1 VRPGTAHVASGALV
15 ATVRRPREDRA
26 VPSDP
31 ADPGLPPRPDGALRL
46 ATFNTLHGAARDGT
60 VDVERF
66 ARAVA
71 YLDADVLAL
80 QEVERDSPRSHRADL
95 VAVAAEAM
103 RAEHR
108 HLSPTLRGVSGAWVR
123 AGRPGSGVRRVP
135 GVASYGIGLVSRFPV
150 ERWSRLELDR
160 MPWRS
165 RVRRRAPGAAVTGAA
180 RLVPF
185 RVVPDEPR
193 AALAAAVRTPWG
205 PLTVVTA
212 HTTSR
217 PEFTA
222 DQLRSFVRACAPLP
236 RPLVLLGDLNLR
248 APEPAEISGFT
259 SLADVLTHPVDRPV
273 RQIDHVL
280 ADTAPGAAT
289 IRALGPAT
297 AVDTGLSDH
306 RAVVVDVVVDPQAGA
321 TP

>member
-1 VRPGTAHVASGALV
+1 MPTEPTS
-15 ATVRRPREDRA
+15 
-26 VPSDP
+26 
-31 ADPGLPPRPDGALRL
+31 PGLPPRPDGALRL
-46 ATFNTLHGAARDGT
+46 ATFNTLHGAAPDGT

-80 QEVERDSPRSHRADL
+80 QEVERDSPRSQHADL
-95 VAVAAEAM
+95 VAVAAEAL
-103 RAEHR
+103 RADHR
-108 HLSPTLRGVSGAWVR
+108 HLSPTLRGVAGAWVR
-123 AGRPGSGVRRVP
+123 AGRPGVGVRRVP
-135 GVASYGIGLVSRFPV
+135 GVSSYGIGLVSRFPV
-150 ERWSRLELDR
+150 ARWSRLELDR

-165 RVRRRAPGAAVTGAA
+165 RVRRRAPGTASGAA

-193 AALAAAVRTPWG
+193 AALAAAVVTPWG
-205 PLTVVTA
+205 PLTVVTT

-222 DQLRSFVRACAPLP
+222 DQLRSLVRACDALP

-248 APEPAEISGFT
+248 APEPVEISGFT
-259 SLADVLTHPVDRPV
+259 SLADVLTHPVERPV

-280 ADTAPGAAT
+280 VDAVPGSAVVRT
-289 IRALGPAT
+289 IGSAT

-306 RAVVVDVVVDPQAGA
+306 RAVVVDVVVDPPAEPGA
-321 TP
+321 

>member
-1 VRPGTAHVASGALV
+1 MPTDTA
-15 ATVRRPREDRA
+15 
-26 VPSDP
+26 PSP
-31 ADPGLPPRPDGALRL
+31 LPPRPEGALRL
-46 ATFNTLHGAARDGT
+46 ATFNTLHGAALDGT

-71 YLDADVLAL
+71 HLDADVLAL
-80 QEVERDSPRSHRADL
+80 QEVERDSPRSGRADL
-95 VAVAAEAM
+95 VAVAADAL

-108 HLSPTLRGVSGAWVR
+108 HLSPTLRGVGGAWVR
-123 AGRPGSGVRRVP
+123 AARPGSGVRRVR
-135 GVASYGIGLVSRFPV
+135 GVASYGIGLVSRLPV
-150 ERWSRLELDR
+150 TRWSRLELDR

-165 RVRRRAPGAAVTGAA
+165 RVRRREPGTATGAA
-180 RLVPF
+180 RLVPL

-193 AALAAAVRTPWG
+193 AALAAAVTTPWG
-205 PLTVVTA
+205 PLRVVTT

-222 DQLRSFVRACAPLP
+222 EQLRSFVRSCAGLP

-248 APEPAEISGFT
+248 APEPAEITGFA
-259 SLADVLTHPVDRPV
+259 SLADVLTHPSDRPV

-280 ADTAPGAAT
+280 ADARPGGARV
-289 IRALGPAT
+289 RALGPAT

-306 RAVVVDVVVDPQAGA
+306 RAVVVDVVVDPPTLRGA
-321 TP
+321 

>member
-1 VRPGTAHVASGALV
+1 M
-15 ATVRRPREDRA
+15 
-26 VPSDP
+26 
-31 ADPGLPPRPDGALRL
+31 RL
-46 ATFNTLHGAARDGT
+46 ATFNALHGAALDGT

-80 QEVERDSPRSHRADL
+80 QEVERDSPRSQRADL
-95 VAVAAEAM
+95 VAVAAEAL
-103 RAEHR
+103 RADHR
-108 HLSPTLRGVSGAWVR
+108 HFSPTLRGVSGAWVR
-123 AGRPGSGVRRVP
+123 AARPGSGVRRVP
-135 GVASYGIGLVSRFPV
+135 GVASYGVGLVSRFPV
-150 ERWSRLELDR
+150 SRWSRLELDR

-165 RVRRRAPGAAVTGAA
+165 RVRRRTPGTARGAA

-193 AALAAAVRTPWG
+193 AALAAAVVTPWG
-205 PLTVVTA
+205 PLTVVTT

-217 PEFTA
+217 PEFTS
-222 DQLRSFVRACAPLP
+222 DQLRSFARACAPLP

-248 APEPAEISGFT
+248 APEPAEITGFT

-280 ADTAPGAAT
+280 ADASPGGAT
-289 IRALGPAT
+289 VRALGPAT

-306 RAVVVDVVVDPQAGA
+306 RAVVVDVVVEPASGA
-321 TP
+321 ST

>member
-1 VRPGTAHVASGALV
+1 MPTDSAS
-15 ATVRRPREDRA
+15 
-26 VPSDP
+26 
-31 ADPGLPPRPDGALRL
+31 PGLPPRPDGALRL
-46 ATFNTLHGAARDGT
+46 ATFNALHGAALDGT

-71 YLDADVLAL
+71 YLDADMLAL

-95 VAVAAEAM
+95 VAVAAEAL
-103 RAEHR
+103 RADHR
-108 HLSPTLRGVSGAWVR
+108 HFSPTLRGVSGAWVR

-150 ERWSRLELDR
+150 AGWSRLELDR

-165 RVRRRAPGAAVTGAA
+165 RVRRRTLGTTTGAA

-193 AALAAAVRTPWG
+193 AALAAAVVTPWG
-205 PLTVVTA
+205 PLTVVTT

-222 DQLRSFVRACAPLP
+222 DQLRSLVRACAPLP

-248 APEPAEISGFT
+248 APEPAEITGFT

-280 ADTAPGAAT
+280 VDAAPGAAT
-289 IRALGPAT
+289 IRAVGTAT

-306 RAVVVDVVVDPQAGA
+306 RAVVVDVVVGPQAGA
-321 TP
+321 TA

>member
-1 VRPGTAHVASGALV
+1 MTSPPSSTAVPPRTPGT
-15 ATVRRPREDRA
+15 
-26 VPSDP
+26 
-31 ADPGLPPRPDGALRL
+31 LRL
-46 ATFNTLHGAARDGT
+46 ATFNTLHGAALDGT

-71 YLDADVLAL
+71 SLDADVLAL

-95 VAVAAEAM
+95 VAVAAEALG
-103 RAEHR
+103 AQHH
-108 HLSPTLRGVSGAWVR
+108 HLSPTLRGVSGAWAP
-123 AGRPGSGVRRVP
+123 AGRPGRGARRVA
-135 GVASYGIGLVSRFPV
+135 GVASFGIGLVSRFPV
-150 ERWSRLELDR
+150 DRWLRLELDR

-165 RVRRRAPGAAVTGAA
+165 RVRRRDASSTTGLA
-180 RLVPF
+180 RLLPV

-205 PLTVVTA
+205 TLTVGTT

-222 DQLRSFVRACAPLP
+222 DQFRSFVRACDGLP
-236 RPLVLLGDLNLR
+236 RPLVVLGDLNLR
-248 APEPAEISGFT
+248 APEPVEISGWT
-259 SLADVLTHPVDRPV
+259 PLAEGLTHPADRPV

-280 ADTAPGAAT
+280 ADTGPGG
-289 IRALGPAT
+289 RGLRPVGPAV

-306 RAVVVDVVVDPQAGA
+306 RALVVDVVVDDGRAA
-321 TP
+321 A

>member
-1 VRPGTAHVASGALV
+1 MPT
-15 ATVRRPREDRA
+15 
-26 VPSDP
+26 DP
-31 ADPGLPPRPDGALRL
+31 AAPGLPPRPDGALRL
-46 ATFNTLHGAARDGT
+46 ATFNALHGAALDGT

-80 QEVERDSPRSHRADL
+80 QEVERDSPRSQRADL
-95 VAVAAEAM
+95 VAVAAEAL

-108 HLSPTLRGVSGAWVR
+108 HFSPTLRGVSGAWVR
-123 AGRPGSGVRRVP
+123 AARPGSGVRRVP

-150 ERWSRLELDR
+150 ARWSRLELDR

-165 RVRRRAPGAAVTGAA
+165 RIRRRTPGTSTGAA

-193 AALAAAVRTPWG
+193 AALAAAVVTPWG

-222 DQLRSFVRACAPLP
+222 DQLRSFAGACAPLP

-248 APEPAEISGFT
+248 APEPAEITGFT
-259 SLADVLTHPVDRPV
+259 SLADVLTHPVDRPA

-280 ADTAPGAAT
+280 ADSTPGQAT
-289 IRALGPAT
+289 VRALGPAT

-306 RAVVVDVVVDPQAGA
+306 RAVVVDVVVEPQADA
-321 TP
+321 TA

>member
-1 VRPGTAHVASGALV
+1 MPTDTAAS
-15 ATVRRPREDRA
+15 
-26 VPSDP
+26 PSP
-31 ADPGLPPRPDGALRL
+31 SPFPPRPEGALRL
-46 ATFNTLHGAARDGT
+46 ATFNTLHGAALDGT

-71 YLDADVLAL
+71 HLDADVLAL
-80 QEVERDSPRSHRADL
+80 QEVERDSPRSGRADL
-95 VAVAAEAM
+95 VAVAAEAL

-108 HLSPTLRGVSGAWVR
+108 HLSPTLRGVGGAWVR
-123 AGRPGSGVRRVP
+123 AARPGSGVRRVR
-135 GVASYGIGLVSRFPV
+135 GVASYGIGLVSRLPV
-150 ERWSRLELDR
+150 TRWSRLELDR

-165 RVRRRAPGAAVTGAA
+165 RVRRRAPGAATGAA
-180 RLVPF
+180 RLVPL

-193 AALAAAVRTPWG
+193 AALAAAVTTPWG
-205 PLTVVTA
+205 PLTVVTT

-222 DQLRSFVRACAPLP
+222 DQLRSFVRSCAGLP

-248 APEPAEISGFT
+248 APEPAEITGFA
-259 SLADVLTHPVDRPV
+259 SLADVLTHPSDRPV

-280 ADTAPGAAT
+280 ADARPGGARV
-289 IRALGPAT
+289 RALGPAT

-306 RAVVVDVVVDPQAGA
+306 RAVVVDVVVDPPTLRGA
-321 TP
+321 

>member
-1 VRPGTAHVASGALV
+1 MPHDSRDLNDGP
-15 ATVRRPREDRA
+15 
-26 VPSDP
+26 
-31 ADPGLPPRPDGALRL
+31 LPPRPDGALRL
-46 ATFNTLHGAARDGT
+46 ATFNTLHGAALDGT

-95 VAVAAEAM
+95 VAVAAGAL

-165 RVRRRAPGAAVTGAA
+165 RVRRRRPGTATGAA
-180 RLVPF
+180 RLLPF

-222 DQLRSFVRACAPLP
+222 DQLRAFTGACAPLP

-248 APEPAEISGFT
+248 APEPAEITGFT

-280 ADTAPGAAT
+280 ADGLPGGPT
-289 IRALGPAT
+289 VRALGPAT

-306 RAVVVDVVVDPQAGA
+306 RAVVVDVVLEPAPGA
-321 TP
+321 PR

>member
-1 VRPGTAHVASGALV
+1 M
-15 ATVRRPREDRA
+15 
-26 VPSDP
+26 
-31 ADPGLPPRPDGALRL
+31 RL
-46 ATFNTLHGAARDGT
+46 ATFNTLHGAALDGT

-66 ARAVA
+66 ALAVA
-71 YLDADVLAL
+71 SLDADVLAL
-80 QEVERDSPRSHRADL
+80 QEVERDSPRSGHADL
-95 VAVAAEAM
+95 VAVAAEAL
-103 RAEHR
+103 RADHR
-108 HLSPTLRGVSGAWVR
+108 HFSPTLRGVGGAWVR
-123 AGRPGSGVRRVP
+123 AGRPGRGVRRVT

-150 ERWSRLELDR
+150 ARWSRLELDR

-165 RVRRRAPGAAVTGAA
+165 RVRRRATGATSGAA
-180 RLVPF
+180 RVVPF

-205 PLTVVTA
+205 PLTVVTT

-222 DQLRSFVRACAPLP
+222 DQLRSLVRACGPLP

-248 APEPAEISGFT
+248 PPEPTEISGWA
-259 SLADVLTHPVDRPV
+259 SLADVLTHPADHPA

-280 ADTAPGAAT
+280 VDPGPGGGTVVAA
-289 IRALGPAT
+289 GPAT

-306 RAVVVDVVVDPQAGA
+306 RAVVVDVRIAAPGPPA
-321 TP
+321 

>member
-1 VRPGTAHVASGALV
+1 MTHP
-15 ATVRRPREDRA
+15 ATD
-26 VPSDP
+26 PS
-31 ADPGLPPRPDGALRL
+31 ALPPRTPGTLRL
-46 ATFNTLHGAARDGT
+46 ATYNVRHASSLDGI

-71 YLDADVLAL
+71 HLDADVLAL
-80 QEVERDSPRSHRADL
+80 QEVERDTPRSHRADL

-103 RAEHR
+103 RADDW
-108 HLSPTLRGVSGAWVR
+108 HLAPTLRGVLGAYRGAARRGRGAPRV
-123 AGRPGSGVRRVP
+123 AGVP
-135 GVASYGIGLVSRFPV
+135 TYGIGVVSRFPV
-150 ERWSRLELDR
+150 ESWTRHELAR

-165 RVRRRAPGAAVTGAA
+165 RVRRGKTGS
-180 RLVPF
+180 RWPV

-193 AALAAAVRTPWG
+193 AALAARVATPWG
-205 PLTVVTA
+205 PLTVVGT

-222 DQLRSFVRACAPLP
+222 DQYRALVDACAGLP

-248 APEPAEISGFT
+248 APEPAELSGFEP
-259 SLADVLTHPVDRPV
+259 LGDALTHPVDVPV

-280 ADTAPGAAT
+280 VDAGPGVRVTPA
-289 IRALGPAT
+289 GPAV

-306 RAVVVDVVVDPQAGA
+306 RALVVDVVVEPLGDGPVAA
-321 TP
+321 